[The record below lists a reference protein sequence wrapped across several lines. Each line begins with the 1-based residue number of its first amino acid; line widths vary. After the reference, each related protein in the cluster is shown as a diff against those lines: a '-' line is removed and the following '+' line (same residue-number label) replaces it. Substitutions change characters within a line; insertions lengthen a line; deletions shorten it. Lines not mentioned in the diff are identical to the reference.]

1 MLDSVHAAANTART
15 SGRCAV
21 PIEARSGSGTAGIW
35 AYGLA
40 NQIGSIEY
48 ARPRRFREKLDAWL
62 DSIRV
67 LWPECPAKISNDGT
81 SLEVNRASAVLVEQR
96 PCG

>member
-1 MLDSVHAAANTART
+1 VFTPRRIPLGQAGD
-15 SGRCAV
+15 V
-21 PIEARSGSGTAGIW
+21 PCRSRRGPDLVQPGFG